1 MPRSKIQ
8 DTDNDESIE
17 SLGRVSSQID
27 SSVAMGINRGI
38 RRLAFLLNKFDT
50 PCQSESEFV
59 NHLVAAFKSGNDW
72 IRIA

>member
-1 MPRSKIQ
+1 MMSQLNRLGGISPRSIHLWRWG
-8 DTDNDESIE
+8 N
-17 SLGRVSSQID
+17 
-27 SSVAMGINRGI
+27 NRGI